1 MHQLFEVSRRLQR
14 DFFNQGYLIAFL
26 TPFQEKIYKVVKEIP
41 RGGVLTYKQVA
52 RAAGYPRAFRAVG
65 NTLNKNINT
74 KVPCHRVVKSDGRVG
89 GYREGIS
96 RKVCLLKKEGV
107 LIKNRRVGL

>member
-1 MHQLFEVSRRLQR
+1 MASFR
-14 DFFNQGYLIAFL
+14 
-26 TPFQEKIYKVVKEIP
+26 EKIYKVVKEIP

-65 NTLNKNINT
+65 NALNKNTDLKI
-74 KVPCHRVVKSDGRVG
+74 PCHRVVKSDGSIG
-89 GYREGIS
+89 GYRKGVR

-107 LIKNRRVGL
+107 LIVNQRLNISS

>member
-1 MHQLFEVSRRLQR
+1 MASFR
-14 DFFNQGYLIAFL
+14 
-26 TPFQEKIYKVVKEIP
+26 EKIYKVVKEIP

-89 GYREGIS
+89 GYRYGQKIKSALLEREGIIIKKQ
-96 RKVCLLKKEGV
+96 KVV
-107 LIKNRRVGL
+107 L

>member
-1 MHQLFEVSRRLQR
+1 MASFR
-14 DFFNQGYLIAFL
+14 
-26 TPFQEKIYKVVKEIP
+26 EKIYKVVKEIP

-89 GYREGIS
+89 GYRKGVR
-96 RKVCLLKKEGV
+96 RKVYLLKKEGV
-107 LIKNRRVGL
+107 LIKNRRVDI